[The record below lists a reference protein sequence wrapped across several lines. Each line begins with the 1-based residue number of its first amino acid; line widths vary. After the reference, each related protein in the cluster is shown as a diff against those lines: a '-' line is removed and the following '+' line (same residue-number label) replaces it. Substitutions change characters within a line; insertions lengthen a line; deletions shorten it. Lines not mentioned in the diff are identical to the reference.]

1 MHLFS
6 EKRLFGALFC
16 LVRAVGTA
24 EKRDASVCE
33 GPDRPFPEQFA
44 HCFGQPF
51 GRAGQF
57 SGEPVRVGR
66 GPGEARQEFFAQGA
80 FGAGRIACR
89 FGESGSGSG
98 SGLPGGGFRGP
109 FAGQADVADPARRG
123 VFLAEIPLQHGAA
136 ALLLVGGV
144 GDHLFE
150 AFAHQLLPPLVG
162 LGGYVEVGARKAFLV
177 HKEDGR
183 AVRGDVADHA
193 QLPEPFEQLLDPLDG
208 VAAPGGQFALV
219 DGAELGE
226 DAVVEPQQG
235 AFLLHRVKGYDKLVA
250 SYLGFVNDTLDV
262 KNGVD
267 KVAFALRSEGVA
279 LEGVVVEGNLSGNF
293 VKRDGIVKG
302 EMISFAGLCK
312 MACCNLAESFEN
324 SASVTVGYSDAIS
337 GARQIKML
345 GLAGTYTQILD
356 ENRPIMRG
364 LSAPYGLSYTP
375 GMWLNSI
382 QVSKGVASV
391 TAGHEAITGQIN
403 LEHRKP
409 TDDER
414 LFVNL
419 YLDDELRPEA
429 NVSTAFPVTKDKKL
443 SSVILLHGSM
453 DTDARK
459 MDHNHDGFRD
469 LPKSDQINVANK
481 WLYAADN
488 GTQVRWG
495 WKFVQENRLG
505 GMLDYKNTR
514 TMREAM
520 EKDWDWRAGDK
531 KMPLYG
537 SHIRNRNANGYFKVG
552 MPVGPAVYDPDEQD
566 EMRSNLAFVADFDH
580 FSEDA
585 YFGLNDYTGN
595 QNSLALNLMYNHY
608 FTYRSSL
615 IVGVQGHLDYYR
627 EKFLNPT
634 PWIAANSVRNYDF
647 DRNEREAGAYAE
659 YTYAI
664 KDKFSI
670 VAGLRGDYNHYYDR
684 FFLTPRGH
692 LKWNITPSTTLR
704 ASGGLGYRS
713 TNVITDNIG
722 VLATGRAITF
732 LDNES
737 GKFDFRKFDRMEKA
751 LTVGGSLTQT
761 FGLVNPGDATLS
773 FDYFRTQFYNS
784 VVADQEMYADRIVF
798 YDTDGRSYTDT
809 YQIDFS
815 WSPVERLDI
824 FATFRYTDSEMM
836 IRRADGGTARVERP
850 LVSQYKTLLNI
861 QYATKF
867 RRWVFDATAQLNGPA
882 RIPTQTGDLDDSY
895 YSPRYP
901 MFFAQVSRKV
911 GKFDIYAGCE
921 NIADYRQKD
930 PILNAQDPYDYKFN
944 SMNVWGPLMGRKF
957 YVGLRF
963 NLY

>member
-1 MHLFS
+1 MKFFKITVFS
-6 EKRLFGALFC
+6 FFALAAC
-16 LVRAVGTA
+16 GSLRAQDLQGVV
-24 EKRDASVCE
+24 RDAE
-33 GPDRPFPEQFA
+33 NQ
-44 HCFGQPF
+44 
-51 GRAGQF
+51 
-57 SGEPVRVGR
+57 
-66 GPGEARQEFFAQGA
+66 
-80 FGAGRIACR
+80 
-89 FGESGSGSG
+89 
-98 SGLPGGGFRGP
+98 
-109 FAGQADVADPARRG
+109 
-123 VFLAEIPLQHGAA
+123 
-136 ALLLVGGV
+136 
-144 GDHLFE
+144 
-150 AFAHQLLPPLVG
+150 PLVG
-162 LGGYVEVGARKAFLV
+162 ASVYWAGTTIGAST
-177 HKEDGR
+177 
-183 AVRGDVADHA
+183 
-193 QLPEPFEQLLDPLDG
+193 
-208 VAAPGGQFALV
+208 
-219 DGAELGE
+219 
-226 DAVVEPQQG
+226 DAQG

-419 YLDDELRPEA
+419 HLDDELRPEA

-520 EKDWDWRAGDK
+520 EKDWDDK

-627 EKFLNPT
+627 EKLLNPT

-824 FATFRYTDSEMM
+824 FATFRYTDSEMT

>member
-1 MHLFS
+1 MKINKILVLS
-6 EKRLFGALFC
+6 VSAL
-16 LVRAVGTA
+16 AVCGTLSA
-24 EKRDASVCE
+24 QDLRGVVRDA
-33 GPDRPFPEQFA
+33 DNQ
-44 HCFGQPF
+44 
-51 GRAGQF
+51 
-57 SGEPVRVGR
+57 
-66 GPGEARQEFFAQGA
+66 
-80 FGAGRIACR
+80 
-89 FGESGSGSG
+89 
-98 SGLPGGGFRGP
+98 
-109 FAGQADVADPARRG
+109 
-123 VFLAEIPLQHGAA
+123 
-136 ALLLVGGV
+136 
-144 GDHLFE
+144 
-150 AFAHQLLPPLVG
+150 PLVG
-162 LGGYVEVGARKAFLV
+162 ASVYWEGTTIGAST
-177 HKEDGR
+177 D
-183 AVRGDVADHA
+183 
-193 QLPEPFEQLLDPLDG
+193 
-208 VAAPGGQFALV
+208 
-219 DGAELGE
+219 AE
-226 DAVVEPQQG
+226 G
-235 AFLLHRVKGYDKLVA
+235 AFLLHRVKGYDNLVA
-250 SYLGFVNDTLDV
+250 SYLGFVNDTLHV
-262 KNGVD
+262 ANG
-267 KVAFALRSEGVA
+267 AERIEFALRADGVE
-279 LEGVVVEGNLSGNF
+279 LEDVVVEGNLSGNF
-293 VKRDGIVKG
+293 VKRDGIVKN

-382 QVSKGVASV
+382 QVTKGVASV

-429 NVSTAFPVTKDKKL
+429 NISTAFPVSKNKKL

-453 DTDARK
+453 DTDVRK
-459 MDHNHDGFRD
+459 MDHNDDGFRD
-469 LPKSDQINVANK
+469 LPLADQLNIANK

-488 GTQVRWG
+488 GTQIRWG

-505 GMLDYKNTR
+505 GMLDYKNSMR
-514 TMREAM
+514 DQMRE
-520 EKDWDWRAGDK
+520 KWDQPGT
-531 KMPLYG
+531 LYG
-537 SHIRNRNANGYFKVG
+537 SKIRNRGANGYFKIG
-552 MPVGPAVYDPDEQD
+552 TPVGPSVYDPDEKD

-580 FSEDA
+580 FNENA
-585 YFGLNDYTGN
+585 YFGLNDYKGN
-595 QNSLALNLMYNHY
+595 ENALAMNLMYNHY

-615 IVGVQGHLDYYR
+615 IVGAQAQLQYYR
-627 EKFLNPT
+627 ESLANNT
-634 PWIAANSVRNYDF
+634 PWIEAAKSRFYDF
-647 DRNEREAGAYAE
+647 DRSEQEVGAYAE
-659 YTYAI
+659 YTYAV

-670 VAGLRGDYNHYYDR
+670 VAGIRGDYNAFYDK
-684 FFLTPRGH
+684 FFVTPRGH
-692 LKWNITPSTTLR
+692 IRWNITPSTTLR
-704 ASGGLGYRS
+704 GSAGLGYRS

-722 VLATGRAITF
+722 ILATGRAIVF
-732 LDNES
+732 KDS
-737 GKFDFRKFDRMEKA
+737 DFSKFNRLEKA

-761 FGLVNPGDATLS
+761 FGLVSADDATLS

-784 VVADQEMYADRIVF
+784 VIADQEYNADQILL
-798 YDTDGRSYTDT
+798 YNSDKRSYTDT

-815 WSPVERLDI
+815 WTPVERLDI
-824 FATFRYTDSEMM
+824 FATFRYTNSEMT
-836 IRRADGGTARVERP
+836 IDRPDGTTARVERP

-882 RIPTQTGDLDDSY
+882 RIPTQTGDLADDK

-911 GKFDIYAGCE
+911 GKFDIYVGCE
-921 NIADYRQKD
+921 NIADYRQHD
-930 PILNAQDPYDYKFN
+930 PILNADNPFSTGFN

-957 YVGLRF
+957 YAGLRF

>member
-1 MHLFS
+1 M
-6 EKRLFGALFC
+6 KRFVYFALSAFFIAAGGT
-16 LVRAVGTA
+16 LRAQDIRGVV
-24 EKRDASVCE
+24 RDAD
-33 GPDRPFPEQFA
+33 DRPL
-44 HCFGQPF
+44 
-51 GRAGQF
+51 AGA
-57 SGEPVRVGR
+57 SVYW
-66 GPGEARQEFFAQGA
+66 
-80 FGAGRIACR
+80 AGTT
-89 FGESGSGSG
+89 
-98 SGLPGGGFRGP
+98 
-109 FAGQADVADPARRG
+109 
-123 VFLAEIPLQHGAA
+123 
-136 ALLLVGGV
+136 
-144 GDHLFE
+144 
-150 AFAHQLLPPLVG
+150 
-162 LGGYVEVGARKAFLV
+162 VGAST
-177 HKEDGR
+177 D
-183 AVRGDVADHA
+183 
-193 QLPEPFEQLLDPLDG
+193 
-208 VAAPGGQFALV
+208 
-219 DGAELGE
+219 AE
-226 DAVVEPQQG
+226 G
-235 AFLLHRVKGYDKLVA
+235 AFLLHRVKGYDRLVA
-250 SYLGFVNDTLDV
+250 SYLGYVNDTLRIDEAV
-262 KNGVD
+262 QRAD
-267 KVAFALRSEGVA
+267 FALRAEGVE

-409 TDDER
+409 TDSER

-429 NVSTAFPVTKDKKL
+429 NVSTAFPVSRDKKL
-443 SSVILLHGSM
+443 SSVILLHGSG
-453 DTDARK
+453 DTDVRK

-469 LPKSDQINVANK
+469 LPRSAQFNVANK

-495 WKFVQENRLG
+495 WKFVQESRLG
-505 GMLDYKNTR
+505 GMLDYRNTDA
-514 TMREAM
+514 MREAM
-520 EKDWDWRAGDK
+520 FRDWDWQTEGTR
-531 KMPLYG
+531 MPLYG

-552 MPVGPAVYDPDEQD
+552 MPVGPSVYDEAEQD

-580 FSEDA
+580 FDEEA
-585 YFGLNDYTGN
+585 YFGLNDYSGN
-595 QNSLALNLMYNHY
+595 QNSLSLNLMYNHY

-615 IVGVQGHLDYYR
+615 NVGVQAHLDYYR
-627 EKFLNPT
+627 ETLGNDT
-634 PWIAANSVRNYDF
+634 PWLGSDRAYDF
-647 DRNEREAGAYAE
+647 GRDEEEVGAYAE
-659 YTYAI
+659 YTYAVR
-664 KDKFSI
+664 DKFSV
-670 VAGLRGDYNHYYDR
+670 VAGLRGDYNAFYDR

-692 LKWNITPSTTLR
+692 VKWNVTPSTTLR
-704 ASGGLGYRS
+704 ASAGLGYRS

-722 VLATGRAITF
+722 MLATGRELVIPALGD
-732 LDNES
+732 LD
-737 GKFDFRKFDRMEKA
+737 RLEKA
-751 LTVGGSLTQT
+751 LTLGGSLTQT

-773 FDYFRTQFYNS
+773 FDYFRTQFCNS
-784 VVADQEMYADRIVF
+784 VVVDQE
-798 YDTDGRSYTDT
+798 YDAQTIRVYDSDGRSFTDT

-815 WSPVERLDI
+815 WTPVERLDI
-824 FATFRYTDSEMM
+824 FATFRYTDSRMT
-836 IRRADGGTARVERP
+836 IDRPDGTTARVERP
-850 LVSQYKTLLNI
+850 LVSEYKTLLNI

-882 RIPTQTGDLDDSY
+882 RIPTQTGDLADSR

-901 MFFAQVSRKV
+901 MFYAQVSRKV
-911 GKFDIYAGCE
+911 GKFDIYVGCE
-921 NIADYRQKD
+921 NIADYRQED
-930 PILNAQDPYDYKFN
+930 PILNAANPYDYKFN

-957 YVGLRF
+957 YAGLRF

>member
-1 MHLFS
+1 MKINKILVLS
-6 EKRLFGALFC
+6 VSAL
-16 LVRAVGTA
+16 AVCGTLSA
-24 EKRDASVCE
+24 QDLRGVVRDA
-33 GPDRPFPEQFA
+33 DNQ
-44 HCFGQPF
+44 
-51 GRAGQF
+51 
-57 SGEPVRVGR
+57 
-66 GPGEARQEFFAQGA
+66 
-80 FGAGRIACR
+80 
-89 FGESGSGSG
+89 
-98 SGLPGGGFRGP
+98 
-109 FAGQADVADPARRG
+109 
-123 VFLAEIPLQHGAA
+123 
-136 ALLLVGGV
+136 
-144 GDHLFE
+144 
-150 AFAHQLLPPLVG
+150 PLVG
-162 LGGYVEVGARKAFLV
+162 ASVYWEGTTIGAST
-177 HKEDGR
+177 D
-183 AVRGDVADHA
+183 
-193 QLPEPFEQLLDPLDG
+193 
-208 VAAPGGQFALV
+208 
-219 DGAELGE
+219 AE
-226 DAVVEPQQG
+226 G
-235 AFLLHRVKGYDKLVA
+235 AFLLHRVKGYDNLVA
-250 SYLGFVNDTLDV
+250 SYLGFVNDTLRV
-262 KNGVD
+262 ENG
-267 KVAFALRSEGVA
+267 AERIEFALKADGVE
-279 LEGVVVEGNLSGNF
+279 LEDVVVEGNLSGNF
-293 VKRDGIVKG
+293 VKRDGIVKN

-429 NVSTAFPVTKDKKL
+429 NISTAFPVSKNKKL

-453 DTDARK
+453 DTDVRK
-459 MDHNHDGFRD
+459 MDHNDDGFRD
-469 LPKSDQINVANK
+469 LPLADQLNIANK

-488 GTQVRWG
+488 GTQIRWG

-505 GMLDYKNTR
+505 GMLDYKNSMR
-514 TMREAM
+514 DEMRE
-520 EKDWDWRAGDK
+520 KWDQPGT
-531 KMPLYG
+531 LYG
-537 SHIRNRNANGYFKVG
+537 SKIRNRGANGYFKIG
-552 MPVGPAVYDPDEQD
+552 MPVGPSVYDPDEKD

-580 FSEDA
+580 FNENA
-585 YFGLNDYTGN
+585 YFGLNDYKGN
-595 QNSLALNLMYNHY
+595 ENALAMNLMYNHY

-615 IVGVQGHLDYYR
+615 IVGAQAQLQYYR
-627 EKFLNPT
+627 ESLANNT
-634 PWIAANSVRNYDF
+634 PWIEAAKSRFYDF
-647 DRNEREAGAYAE
+647 DRSEQEVGAYAE

-670 VAGLRGDYNHYYDR
+670 VAGVRGDYNAFYDK
-684 FFLTPRGH
+684 FFVTPRGH
-692 LKWNITPSTTLR
+692 IRWNITPSTTLR
-704 ASGGLGYRS
+704 GSAGLGYRS
-713 TNVITDNIG
+713 TNLITDNIG
-722 VLATGRAITF
+722 MLATGREIVIP
-732 LDNES
+732 D
-737 GKFDFRKFDRMEKA
+737 FDGFNRLEKA

-761 FGLVNPGDATLS
+761 FGLVSADDATLS

-784 VVADQEMYADRIVF
+784 VIADQEMYADKIML
-798 YDTDGRSYTDT
+798 YNSDKHSYTDT

-815 WSPVERLDI
+815 WTPVERFDI
-824 FATFRYTDSEMM
+824 FATFRYTNSEMT
-836 IRRADGGTARVERP
+836 IDRPDGTTARVERP

-882 RIPTQTGDLDDSY
+882 RIPTQTGNLADDK

-901 MFFAQVSRKV
+901 MFFAQVSRKI
-911 GKFDIYAGCE
+911 GKFDIYVGCE
-921 NIADYRQKD
+921 NIADYRQHD
-930 PILNAQDPYDYKFN
+930 PILNADNPFSTGFN

-957 YVGLRF
+957 YAGLRF

>member
-1 MHLFS
+1 MKFYRISFLTLS
-6 EKRLFGALFC
+6 AL
-16 LVRAVGTA
+16 AVCGTLNA
-24 EKRDASVCE
+24 QDLRGVVRDADKQPLVGASVYW
-33 GPDRPFPEQFA
+33 
-44 HCFGQPF
+44 
-51 GRAGQF
+51 AGTTI
-57 SGEPVRVGR
+57 GAGTDV
-66 GPGEARQEFFAQGA
+66 QGA
-80 FGAGRIACR
+80 F
-89 FGESGSGSG
+89 
-98 SGLPGGGFRGP
+98 
-109 FAGQADVADPARRG
+109 Q
-123 VFLAEIPLQHGAA
+123 
-136 ALLLVGGV
+136 
-144 GDHLFE
+144 
-150 AFAHQLLPPLVG
+150 
-162 LGGYVEVGARKAFLV
+162 
-177 HKEDGR
+177 
-183 AVRGDVADHA
+183 
-193 QLPEPFEQLLDPLDG
+193 
-208 VAAPGGQFALV
+208 
-219 DGAELGE
+219 
-226 DAVVEPQQG
+226 
-235 AFLLHRVKGYDKLVA
+235 LHRVKGYDKLVA
-250 SYLGFVNDTLDV
+250 SYLGYVNDTIRV
-262 KNGVD
+262 GSGVD
-267 KVAFALRSEGVA
+267 KVEFTLRSEGVA
-279 LEGVVVEGNLSGNF
+279 LDDVVVEGNLSGNF

-429 NVSTAFPVTKDKKL
+429 NISTAFPVTKDKKL

-453 DTDARK
+453 DTDVRK
-459 MDHNHDGFRD
+459 MDHNHDHFRD

-481 WLYAADN
+481 WLYSADN

-505 GMLDYKNTR
+505 GMLDFKNTDA
-514 TMREAM
+514 MREDMA
-520 EKDWDWRAGDK
+520 ENWDWKTTGK
-531 KMPLYG
+531 PMPLYG
-537 SHIRNRNANGYFKVG
+537 SHIRNRNANGYLKIG
-552 MPVGPAVYDPDEQD
+552 MPVGPSVYDPDEQD
-566 EMRSNLAFVADFDH
+566 ELRSNLAFVADFDH
-580 FSEDA
+580 F
-585 YFGLNDYTGN
+585 NT
-595 QNSLALNLMYNHY
+595 
-608 FTYRSSL
+608 
-615 IVGVQGHLDYYR
+615 
-627 EKFLNPT
+627 
-634 PWIAANSVRNYDF
+634 
-647 DRNEREAGAYAE
+647 
-659 YTYAI
+659 I
-664 KDKFSI
+664 KDKLSV
-670 VAGLRGDYNHYYDR
+670 VAGIRGDYNAYYDR
-684 FFLTPRGH
+684 FFATPRGH

-704 ASGGLGYRS
+704 ASAGLGYRS

-722 VLATGRAITF
+722 VLATGRKIVF
-732 LDNES
+732 LGSEP
-737 GKFDFRKFDRMEKA
+737 GAVDFKRFDRMEKA

-761 FGLVNPGDATLS
+761 FSLAGSDNATLS

-784 VVADQEMYADRIVF
+784 VVADQEYDPEAIVF
-798 YDTDGRSYTDT
+798 YNTDGRSFTDT
-809 YQIDFS
+809 YQVDFS
-815 WSPVERLDI
+815 WTPVERLDI
-824 FATFRYTDSEMM
+824 FATFRYTNSEMT
-836 IRRADGGTARVERP
+836 IERPDGTSARVERP

-882 RIPTQTGDLDDSY
+882 RIPTQNGILADDS

-921 NIADYRQKD
+921 NIADYRQKE
-930 PILNAQDPYDYKFN
+930 PILHADNPYSVGFN

>member
-1 MHLFS
+1 M
-6 EKRLFGALFC
+6 KRFVYFALSAFFIAAGGTLRAQDIRGA
-16 LVRAVGTA
+16 V
-24 EKRDASVCE
+24 RDAD
-33 GPDRPFPEQFA
+33 DRPL
-44 HCFGQPF
+44 
-51 GRAGQF
+51 AGA
-57 SGEPVRVGR
+57 SVYW
-66 GPGEARQEFFAQGA
+66 
-80 FGAGRIACR
+80 AGTT
-89 FGESGSGSG
+89 
-98 SGLPGGGFRGP
+98 
-109 FAGQADVADPARRG
+109 
-123 VFLAEIPLQHGAA
+123 
-136 ALLLVGGV
+136 
-144 GDHLFE
+144 
-150 AFAHQLLPPLVG
+150 
-162 LGGYVEVGARKAFLV
+162 VGAST
-177 HKEDGR
+177 D
-183 AVRGDVADHA
+183 
-193 QLPEPFEQLLDPLDG
+193 
-208 VAAPGGQFALV
+208 
-219 DGAELGE
+219 AE
-226 DAVVEPQQG
+226 G
-235 AFLLHRVKGYDKLVA
+235 AFLLHRVKGYDRLVA
-250 SYLGFVNDTLDV
+250 SYLGYVNDTLRIDEAV
-262 KNGVD
+262 QRAD
-267 KVAFALRSEGVA
+267 FALRAEGVE

-409 TDDER
+409 TDSER

-429 NVSTAFPVTKDKKL
+429 NVSTAFPVSRDKKL
-443 SSVILLHGSM
+443 SSVILLHGSG
-453 DTDARK
+453 DTDVRK

-469 LPKSDQINVANK
+469 LPRSAQFNVANK

-495 WKFVQENRLG
+495 WKFVQESRLG
-505 GMLDYKNTR
+505 GMLDYRNTDA
-514 TMREAM
+514 MREAM
-520 EKDWDWRAGDK
+520 FRDWDWQTEGTR
-531 KMPLYG
+531 MPLYG

-552 MPVGPAVYDPDEQD
+552 MPVGPSVYDEAEQD

-580 FSEDA
+580 FDEEA
-585 YFGLNDYTGN
+585 YFGLNDYSGN

-615 IVGVQGHLDYYR
+615 NVGVQAHLDYYR
-627 EKFLNPT
+627 ETLGNDT
-634 PWIAANSVRNYDF
+634 PWLGSDRAYDF
-647 DRNEREAGAYAE
+647 GRDEEEVGAYAE
-659 YTYAI
+659 YTYAVR
-664 KDKFSI
+664 DKFSV
-670 VAGLRGDYNHYYDR
+670 VAGLRGDYNAFYDR

-692 LKWNITPSTTLR
+692 VKWNVTPSTTLR
-704 ASGGLGYRS
+704 ASAGLGYRS

-722 VLATGRAITF
+722 MLATGRELVIPALGD
-732 LDNES
+732 LD
-737 GKFDFRKFDRMEKA
+737 RLEKA
-751 LTVGGSLTQT
+751 LTLGGSLTQT

-773 FDYFRTQFYNS
+773 FDYFRTQFCNS
-784 VVADQEMYADRIVF
+784 VVVDQE
-798 YDTDGRSYTDT
+798 YDAQTIRVYDSDGRSFTDT

-815 WSPVERLDI
+815 WTPVERLDI
-824 FATFRYTDSEMM
+824 FATFRYTDSRMT
-836 IRRADGGTARVERP
+836 IDRPDGTTARVERP

-882 RIPTQTGDLDDSY
+882 RIPTQTGDLADSR

-901 MFFAQVSRKV
+901 MFYAQVSRKV
-911 GKFDIYAGCE
+911 GKFDIYVGCE
-921 NIADYRQKD
+921 NIADYRQED
-930 PILNAQDPYDYKFN
+930 PILNAANPYDYKFN

-957 YVGLRF
+957 YAGLRF

>member
-1 MHLFS
+1 M
-6 EKRLFGALFC
+6 KRFVYFALSAFFIAAGGTLRAQDIRGA
-16 LVRAVGTA
+16 V
-24 EKRDASVCE
+24 RDAD
-33 GPDRPFPEQFA
+33 DRPL
-44 HCFGQPF
+44 
-51 GRAGQF
+51 AGA
-57 SGEPVRVGR
+57 SVYW
-66 GPGEARQEFFAQGA
+66 
-80 FGAGRIACR
+80 AGTT
-89 FGESGSGSG
+89 
-98 SGLPGGGFRGP
+98 
-109 FAGQADVADPARRG
+109 
-123 VFLAEIPLQHGAA
+123 
-136 ALLLVGGV
+136 
-144 GDHLFE
+144 
-150 AFAHQLLPPLVG
+150 
-162 LGGYVEVGARKAFLV
+162 VGAST
-177 HKEDGR
+177 D
-183 AVRGDVADHA
+183 
-193 QLPEPFEQLLDPLDG
+193 
-208 VAAPGGQFALV
+208 
-219 DGAELGE
+219 AE
-226 DAVVEPQQG
+226 G
-235 AFLLHRVKGYDKLVA
+235 AFLLHRVKGYDRLVA
-250 SYLGFVNDTLDV
+250 SYLGYVNDTLRIDEAV
-262 KNGVD
+262 QRAD
-267 KVAFALRSEGVA
+267 FALRAEGVE

-409 TDDER
+409 TDSER

-429 NVSTAFPVTKDKKL
+429 NVSTAFPVSRDKKL
-443 SSVILLHGSM
+443 SSVILLHGSG
-453 DTDARK
+453 DTDVRK

-469 LPKSDQINVANK
+469 LPRSAQFNVANK

-495 WKFVQENRLG
+495 WKFVQESRLG
-505 GMLDYKNTR
+505 GMLDYRNTDA
-514 TMREAM
+514 MREAM
-520 EKDWDWRAGDK
+520 FRDWDWQTEGTR
-531 KMPLYG
+531 MPLYG

-552 MPVGPAVYDPDEQD
+552 MPVGPSVYDEAEQD
-566 EMRSNLAFVADFDH
+566 EMRSNLAFVADFDQ
-580 FSEDA
+580 FDEEA
-585 YFGLNDYTGN
+585 YFGLNDYSGN

-615 IVGVQGHLDYYR
+615 NVGVQAHLDYYR
-627 EKFLNPT
+627 ETLGNDT
-634 PWIAANSVRNYDF
+634 PWLGSDRAYDF
-647 DRNEREAGAYAE
+647 GRDEEEVGAYAE
-659 YTYAI
+659 YTYAVR
-664 KDKFSI
+664 DKFSV
-670 VAGLRGDYNHYYDR
+670 VAGLRGDYNAFYDR

-692 LKWNITPSTTLR
+692 VKWNVTPSTTLR
-704 ASGGLGYRS
+704 ASAGLGYRS

-722 VLATGRAITF
+722 MLATGRELVIPALGD
-732 LDNES
+732 LD
-737 GKFDFRKFDRMEKA
+737 RLEKA
-751 LTVGGSLTQT
+751 LTLGGSLTQT

-773 FDYFRTQFYNS
+773 FDYFRTQFCNS
-784 VVADQEMYADRIVF
+784 VVVDQE
-798 YDTDGRSYTDT
+798 YDAQTIRVYDSDGRSFTDT

-815 WSPVERLDI
+815 WTPVERLDI
-824 FATFRYTDSEMM
+824 FATFRYTDSRMT
-836 IRRADGGTARVERP
+836 IDRPDGTTARVERP
-850 LVSQYKTLLNI
+850 LVSEYKTLLNI

-882 RIPTQTGDLDDSY
+882 RIPTQTGDLADSR

-901 MFFAQVSRKV
+901 MFYAQVSRKV
-911 GKFDIYAGCE
+911 GKFDIYVGCE
-921 NIADYRQKD
+921 NIADYRQED
-930 PILNAQDPYDYKFN
+930 PILNAANPYDYKFN

-957 YVGLRF
+957 YAGLRF

>member
-1 MHLFS
+1 MKINKILVLS
-6 EKRLFGALFC
+6 VSAL
-16 LVRAVGTA
+16 AVCGTLSA
-24 EKRDASVCE
+24 QDLRGVVRDA
-33 GPDRPFPEQFA
+33 DNQ
-44 HCFGQPF
+44 
-51 GRAGQF
+51 
-57 SGEPVRVGR
+57 
-66 GPGEARQEFFAQGA
+66 
-80 FGAGRIACR
+80 
-89 FGESGSGSG
+89 
-98 SGLPGGGFRGP
+98 
-109 FAGQADVADPARRG
+109 
-123 VFLAEIPLQHGAA
+123 
-136 ALLLVGGV
+136 
-144 GDHLFE
+144 
-150 AFAHQLLPPLVG
+150 PLVG
-162 LGGYVEVGARKAFLV
+162 ASVYWEGTTIGAST
-177 HKEDGR
+177 D
-183 AVRGDVADHA
+183 
-193 QLPEPFEQLLDPLDG
+193 
-208 VAAPGGQFALV
+208 
-219 DGAELGE
+219 AE
-226 DAVVEPQQG
+226 G
-235 AFLLHRVKGYDKLVA
+235 AFLLHRVKGYDNLVA
-250 SYLGFVNDTLDV
+250 SYLGFVNDTLHV
-262 KNGVD
+262 ANG
-267 KVAFALRSEGVA
+267 AERIEFALRADGVE
-279 LEGVVVEGNLSGNF
+279 LEDVVVEGNLSGNF
-293 VKRDGIVKG
+293 VKRDGIVKN

-429 NVSTAFPVTKDKKL
+429 NVSTAFPVSKNKKL

-453 DTDARK
+453 DTDVRK
-459 MDHNHDGFRD
+459 MDHNDDGFRD
-469 LPKSDQINVANK
+469 LPLADQLNIANK

-488 GTQVRWG
+488 GTQIRWG

-505 GMLDYKNTR
+505 GMLDYKNSMR
-514 TMREAM
+514 DQMRE
-520 EKDWDWRAGDK
+520 KWDQPGT
-531 KMPLYG
+531 LYG
-537 SHIRNRNANGYFKVG
+537 SKIRNRGANGYFKIG
-552 MPVGPAVYDPDEQD
+552 TPVGPSVYDPDEKD

-580 FSEDA
+580 FNENA
-585 YFGLNDYTGN
+585 YFGLNDYKGN
-595 QNSLALNLMYNHY
+595 ENALAMNLMYNHY

-615 IVGVQGHLDYYR
+615 IVGAQAQLQYYR
-627 EKFLNPT
+627 ESLANNT
-634 PWIAANSVRNYDF
+634 PWIEAAKSRFYDF
-647 DRNEREAGAYAE
+647 DRSEQEVGAYAE
-659 YTYAI
+659 YTYAV

-670 VAGLRGDYNHYYDR
+670 VAGVRGDYNAFYDK
-684 FFLTPRGH
+684 FFVTPRGH
-692 LKWNITPSTTLR
+692 IRWNITPSTTLR
-704 ASGGLGYRS
+704 GSAGLGYRS

-722 VLATGRAITF
+722 ILATGREIVIP
-732 LDNES
+732 D
-737 GKFDFRKFDRMEKA
+737 FDGFNRLEKA

-761 FGLVNPGDATLS
+761 FGLVSADDATLS

-784 VVADQEMYADRIVF
+784 VIADQEYNADQILL
-798 YDTDGRSYTDT
+798 YNSDKRSYTDT

-815 WSPVERLDI
+815 WTPVERLDI
-824 FATFRYTDSEMM
+824 FATFRYTNSEMT
-836 IRRADGGTARVERP
+836 IDRPDGTTARVERP
-850 LVSQYKTLLNI
+850 LVSKYKTLLNI

>member
-1 MHLFS
+1 MKFFKITVFS
-6 EKRLFGALFC
+6 FFALAAC
-16 LVRAVGTA
+16 GSLRAQDLRGVV
-24 EKRDASVCE
+24 RDAE
-33 GPDRPFPEQFA
+33 NQ
-44 HCFGQPF
+44 
-51 GRAGQF
+51 
-57 SGEPVRVGR
+57 
-66 GPGEARQEFFAQGA
+66 
-80 FGAGRIACR
+80 
-89 FGESGSGSG
+89 
-98 SGLPGGGFRGP
+98 
-109 FAGQADVADPARRG
+109 
-123 VFLAEIPLQHGAA
+123 
-136 ALLLVGGV
+136 
-144 GDHLFE
+144 
-150 AFAHQLLPPLVG
+150 PLVG
-162 LGGYVEVGARKAFLV
+162 ASVYWAGTTIGAST
-177 HKEDGR
+177 
-183 AVRGDVADHA
+183 
-193 QLPEPFEQLLDPLDG
+193 
-208 VAAPGGQFALV
+208 
-219 DGAELGE
+219 
-226 DAVVEPQQG
+226 DAQG

-627 EKFLNPT
+627 EKLLNPT

-722 VLATGRAITF
+722 VLATVREIRLA
-732 LDNES
+732 
-737 GKFDFRKFDRMEKA
+737 DFRNGRLEYVDLNGLDRMEKA

-824 FATFRYTDSEMM
+824 FATFRYTDSEMT

-963 NLY
+963 NFY

>member
-1 MHLFS
+1 MKFFKITVFS
-6 EKRLFGALFC
+6 FFALAAC
-16 LVRAVGTA
+16 GSLRAQDLRGVV
-24 EKRDASVCE
+24 RDAE
-33 GPDRPFPEQFA
+33 NQ
-44 HCFGQPF
+44 
-51 GRAGQF
+51 
-57 SGEPVRVGR
+57 
-66 GPGEARQEFFAQGA
+66 
-80 FGAGRIACR
+80 
-89 FGESGSGSG
+89 
-98 SGLPGGGFRGP
+98 
-109 FAGQADVADPARRG
+109 
-123 VFLAEIPLQHGAA
+123 
-136 ALLLVGGV
+136 
-144 GDHLFE
+144 
-150 AFAHQLLPPLVG
+150 PLVG
-162 LGGYVEVGARKAFLV
+162 ASVYWAGTTIGAST
-177 HKEDGR
+177 
-183 AVRGDVADHA
+183 
-193 QLPEPFEQLLDPLDG
+193 
-208 VAAPGGQFALV
+208 
-219 DGAELGE
+219 
-226 DAVVEPQQG
+226 DAQG

-293 VKRDGIVKG
+293 VKRDGIVKN

-627 EKFLNPT
+627 EKLLNPT

-824 FATFRYTDSEMM
+824 FATFRYTDSEMT

-882 RIPTQTGDLDDSY
+882 RIPISDVLRAGEPQGGQVRHLRRVREYRRLPPEGPDSQC
-895 YSPRYP
+895 
-901 MFFAQVSRKV
+901 A
-911 GKFDIYAGCE
+911 
-921 NIADYRQKD
+921 
-930 PILNAQDPYDYKFN
+930 
-944 SMNVWGPLMGRKF
+944 GPLRLQVQLDERLGAAHGPQ
-957 YVGLRF
+957 VLCRF
-963 NLY
+963 TV

>member
-1 MHLFS
+1 M
-6 EKRLFGALFC
+6 KRFVYFALSAFFIAAGGT
-16 LVRAVGTA
+16 LRAQDIRGVV
-24 EKRDASVCE
+24 RDAD
-33 GPDRPFPEQFA
+33 DRPL
-44 HCFGQPF
+44 
-51 GRAGQF
+51 AGA
-57 SGEPVRVGR
+57 SVYW
-66 GPGEARQEFFAQGA
+66 
-80 FGAGRIACR
+80 AGTT
-89 FGESGSGSG
+89 
-98 SGLPGGGFRGP
+98 
-109 FAGQADVADPARRG
+109 
-123 VFLAEIPLQHGAA
+123 
-136 ALLLVGGV
+136 
-144 GDHLFE
+144 
-150 AFAHQLLPPLVG
+150 
-162 LGGYVEVGARKAFLV
+162 VGAST
-177 HKEDGR
+177 D
-183 AVRGDVADHA
+183 
-193 QLPEPFEQLLDPLDG
+193 
-208 VAAPGGQFALV
+208 
-219 DGAELGE
+219 AE
-226 DAVVEPQQG
+226 G
-235 AFLLHRVKGYDKLVA
+235 AFLLHRVKGYDRLVA
-250 SYLGFVNDTLDV
+250 SYLGYVNDTLRIDEAV
-262 KNGVD
+262 QRAD
-267 KVAFALRSEGVA
+267 FALRAEGVE

-409 TDDER
+409 TDSER

-429 NVSTAFPVTKDKKL
+429 NVSTAFPVSRDKKL
-443 SSVILLHGSM
+443 SSVVLLHGSG
-453 DTDARK
+453 DTDVRK

-469 LPKSDQINVANK
+469 LPRSAQFNVANK

-495 WKFVQENRLG
+495 WKFVQESRLG
-505 GMLDYKNTR
+505 GMLDYRNTDA
-514 TMREAM
+514 MREAM
-520 EKDWDWRAGDK
+520 FRDWDWQTEGTR
-531 KMPLYG
+531 MPLYG

-552 MPVGPAVYDPDEQD
+552 MPVGPSVYDEAEQD

-580 FSEDA
+580 FDEEA
-585 YFGLNDYTGN
+585 YFGLNDYSGN
-595 QNSLALNLMYNHY
+595 QNSLSLNLMYNHY

-615 IVGVQGHLDYYR
+615 NVGVQAHLDYYR
-627 EKFLNPT
+627 ETLGNDT
-634 PWIAANSVRNYDF
+634 PWLGSDRAYDF
-647 DRNEREAGAYAE
+647 GRDEEEVGAYAE
-659 YTYAI
+659 YTYAVR
-664 KDKFSI
+664 DKFSV
-670 VAGLRGDYNHYYDR
+670 VAGLRGDYNAFYDR

-692 LKWNITPSTTLR
+692 VKWNVTPSTTLR
-704 ASGGLGYRS
+704 ASAGLGYRS

-722 VLATGRAITF
+722 MLATGRELVIPALGD
-732 LDNES
+732 LD
-737 GKFDFRKFDRMEKA
+737 RLEKA
-751 LTVGGSLTQT
+751 LTLGGSLTQT

-773 FDYFRTQFYNS
+773 FDYFRTQFCNS
-784 VVADQEMYADRIVF
+784 VVVDQE
-798 YDTDGRSYTDT
+798 YDAQTIRVYDSDGRSFTDT

-815 WSPVERLDI
+815 WTPVERLDI
-824 FATFRYTDSEMM
+824 FATFRYTDSRMT
-836 IRRADGGTARVERP
+836 IDRPDGTTARVERP
-850 LVSQYKTLLNI
+850 LVSEYKTLLNI

-882 RIPTQTGDLDDSY
+882 RIPTQTGDMADSR

-901 MFFAQVSRKV
+901 MFYAQVSRKV
-911 GKFDIYAGCE
+911 GKFDIYVGCE
-921 NIADYRQKD
+921 NIADYRQED
-930 PILNAQDPYDYKFN
+930 PILNAANPYDYKFN

-957 YVGLRF
+957 YAGLRF

>member
-1 MHLFS
+1 M
-6 EKRLFGALFC
+6 KRFVYFALSAFFIAAGGTLRAQDIRGA
-16 LVRAVGTA
+16 V
-24 EKRDASVCE
+24 RDAD
-33 GPDRPFPEQFA
+33 DRPL
-44 HCFGQPF
+44 
-51 GRAGQF
+51 AGA
-57 SGEPVRVGR
+57 SVYW
-66 GPGEARQEFFAQGA
+66 
-80 FGAGRIACR
+80 AGTT
-89 FGESGSGSG
+89 
-98 SGLPGGGFRGP
+98 
-109 FAGQADVADPARRG
+109 
-123 VFLAEIPLQHGAA
+123 
-136 ALLLVGGV
+136 
-144 GDHLFE
+144 
-150 AFAHQLLPPLVG
+150 
-162 LGGYVEVGARKAFLV
+162 VGAST
-177 HKEDGR
+177 D
-183 AVRGDVADHA
+183 
-193 QLPEPFEQLLDPLDG
+193 
-208 VAAPGGQFALV
+208 
-219 DGAELGE
+219 AE
-226 DAVVEPQQG
+226 G
-235 AFLLHRVKGYDKLVA
+235 AFLLHRVKGYDRLVA
-250 SYLGFVNDTLDV
+250 SYLGYVNDTLRIDEAV
-262 KNGVD
+262 QRAD
-267 KVAFALRSEGVA
+267 FALRAEGVE

-409 TDDER
+409 TDSEL

-429 NVSTAFPVTKDKKL
+429 NVSTAFPVSRDKKL
-443 SSVILLHGSM
+443 SSVVLLHGSG
-453 DTDARK
+453 DTDVRK

-469 LPKSDQINVANK
+469 LPRSAQFNMANK

-495 WKFVQENRLG
+495 WKFVQESRLG
-505 GMLDYKNTR
+505 GMLDYRNTDA
-514 TMREAM
+514 MREAM
-520 EKDWDWRAGDK
+520 FRDWDWQAEDTR
-531 KMPLYG
+531 MPLYG

-552 MPVGPAVYDPDEQD
+552 MPVGPSVYDEAEQD

-580 FSEDA
+580 FDEEA
-585 YFGLNDYTGN
+585 YFGLNDYSGN

-615 IVGVQGHLDYYR
+615 NVGVQAHLDYYR
-627 EKFLNPT
+627 ETLGNDT
-634 PWIAANSVRNYDF
+634 PWLGSDRAYDF
-647 DRNEREAGAYAE
+647 GRDEEEVGAYAE
-659 YTYAI
+659 YTYAVR
-664 KDKFSI
+664 DKFSV
-670 VAGLRGDYNHYYDR
+670 VAGLRGDYNAFYDR

-692 LKWNITPSTTLR
+692 VKWNVTPSTTLR
-704 ASGGLGYRS
+704 ASAGLGYRS

-722 VLATGRAITF
+722 MLATGRELVIPALGD
-732 LDNES
+732 LD
-737 GKFDFRKFDRMEKA
+737 RLEKA
-751 LTVGGSLTQT
+751 LTLGGSLTQT

-773 FDYFRTQFYNS
+773 FDYFRTQFCNS
-784 VVADQEMYADRIVF
+784 VVVDQE
-798 YDTDGRSYTDT
+798 YDAQTIRVYDSDGRSFTDT

-815 WSPVERLDI
+815 WTPVERLDI
-824 FATFRYTDSEMM
+824 FATFRYTDSRMT
-836 IRRADGGTARVERP
+836 IDRPDGTTARVERP
-850 LVSQYKTLLNI
+850 LVSEYKTLLNI

-882 RIPTQTGDLDDSY
+882 RIPTQTGDLADSR

-901 MFFAQVSRKV
+901 MFYAQVSRKV
-911 GKFDIYAGCE
+911 GKFDIYVGCE
-921 NIADYRQKD
+921 NIADYRQED
-930 PILNAQDPYDYKFN
+930 PILNAANPYDYKFN

-957 YVGLRF
+957 YAGLRF